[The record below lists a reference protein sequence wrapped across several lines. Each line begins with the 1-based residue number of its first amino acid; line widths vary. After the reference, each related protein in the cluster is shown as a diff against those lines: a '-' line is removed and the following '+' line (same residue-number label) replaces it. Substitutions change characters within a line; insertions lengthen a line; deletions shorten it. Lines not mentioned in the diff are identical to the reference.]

1 MGVDDHGTNSSALH
15 LYWWIRNFSEPLEF
29 LPSYAEVLNGKSN
42 VWKNTSWIDH
52 SEYLFS
58 KLKPYTVYNLT
69 VYVRVKNQEE
79 VFPPVKYVTARTG
92 EGGEYISRL
101 CQVTTV

>member
-15 LYWWIRNFSEPLEF
+15 LYWWIHNSSEPLEF
-29 LPSYAEVLNGKSN
+29 LPSYAEVLNGKSFN
-42 VWKNTSWIDH
+42 WTNTTWIDH
-52 SEYLFS
+52 SEYLFCN
-58 KLKPYTVYNLT
+58 LKPYTLYNLT
-69 VYVRVKNQEE
+69 VYVRVKNQKEGYT
-79 VFPPVKYVTARTG
+79 PVKYVTASTG

>member
-15 LYWWIRNFSEPLEF
+15 LYWWIHNLSEPLEF
-29 LPSYAEVLNGKSN
+29 LPSYAEVRNRSS
-42 VWKNTSWIDH
+42 WTNTTWTDH

-58 KLKPYTVYNLT
+58 KLRPYTDYNLT
-69 VYVRVKNQEE
+69 VYVRVKNQKE

-101 CQVTTV
+101 CQVTV